1 METVNYGRNKFYDKG
16 PWLERPSQVIYS
28 CIFGLRDEEK
38 KLYNIDTRPQH
49 RVVECTHEDMLETKN
64 LAFFSTSAVEGT
76 AKGMVIGIG
85 DNTVI
90 GRIASLASGVYVL

>member
-1 METVNYGRNKFYDKG
+1 MIKAPGWKG
-16 PWLERPSQVIYS
+16 L
-28 CIFGLRDEEK
+28 LRSYTLVYLASATKEK

-90 GRIASLASGVYVL
+90 GRIASLASGVHVL